1 MKKMNRRAEDEELD
15 KLLEEELIWEA
26 EMIEQGLLSDNEI
39 EERHMSKDEIDASFD
54 RLVEKLK
61 AEGAYHEDEKFHEEP
76 SEPTASAISMEKT
89 SNSGKIIAMPERNTG
104 KGRSPK
110 RRYGLSKVVGFGVV
124 CVVSVLGASLSIEG
138 NREYFLK
145 KINYYRGNDT
155 EFNINS
161 NAKGDENGEKGE
173 QQAIDDI
180 ENVLDIKMPIFR
192 YRPETFDFY
201 EYEIQDLNECALMEY
216 KYQDAI
222 MTLFVNKVDV
232 FGKKSSF
239 DLDGKI
245 IDSVYVN
252 HKEIKVEIIE
262 TQDKNDDRP
271 NYSAV
276 WSYDS
281 VFYQFSGKMEREE
294 FVKLVEKMQ
303 F

>member
-1 MKKMNRRAEDEELD
+1 MNRRAEDEELD

-39 EERHMSKDEIDASFD
+39 EERQMSKDEIDASFD

-76 SEPTASAISMEKT
+76 SEPTASAISMGKT

-110 RRYGLSKVVGFGVV
+110 RRYGLSKIVGFGVV

-155 EFNINS
+155 RINVETVE
-161 NAKGDENGEKGE
+161 GDADNGAEE
-173 QQAIDDI
+173 QEAIDTI
-180 ENVLDIKMPIFR
+180 ENTLGIKMPIFW
-192 YRPETFDFY
+192 YRPELFKFYRFQVEEISQCAWIEY
-201 EYEIQDLNECALMEY
+201 EYKDAMLILSVEIKEDYEKKGNY
-216 KYQDAI
+216 SF
-222 MTLFVNKVDV
+222 T
-232 FGKKSSF
+232 GKE
-239 DLDGKI
+239 
-245 IDSVYVN
+245 IDSVYCNNGDIEV
-252 HKEIKVEIIE
+252 KIMEIKGSNDEQPCYVAIWHK
-262 TQDKNDDRP
+262 DK
-271 NYSAV
+271 V
-276 WSYDS
+276 L
-281 VFYQFSGKMEREE
+281 YQLSGKMEQDEL
-294 FVKLVEKMQ
+294 KKIIEKMK

>member
-1 MKKMNRRAEDEELD
+1 MNRRAEDEELD

-39 EERHMSKDEIDASFD
+39 EERQMSKDEIDASFD

-76 SEPTASAISMEKT
+76 SEPTASAISMGKT

-145 KINYYRGNDT
+145 KINYYKGNDT
-155 EFNINS
+155 RINVETVE
-161 NAKGDENGEKGE
+161 GDADNGAEE
-173 QQAIDDI
+173 QEAIDTI
-180 ENVLDIKMPIFR
+180 ENALGIKMPIFW
-192 YRPETFDFY
+192 YRPDAFEFY
-201 EYEIQDLNECALMEY
+201 RFGVEEVSQCAWVEYQY
-216 KYQDAI
+216 KDVI
-222 MTLFVNKVDV
+222 FTLFI
-232 FGKKSSF
+232 GKKDDYEKKSGLSI
-239 DLDGKI
+239 DGRE
-245 IDSVYVN
+245 IDSVYCESGDVSV
-252 HKEIKVEIIE
+252 KIM
-262 TQDKNDDRP
+262 TTRDSNDDTAC
-271 NYSAV
+271 YIAV
-276 WSYDS
+276 WTMDNML
-281 VFYQFSGKMEREE
+281 YQFSGKMEREE
-294 FVKLVEKMQ
+294 FTKLVEKMK